1 MENFLPVKPNLSCN
15 NPLVYNAEVNSVLM
29 RAVDLQTFIVLS
41 ARICALYGIA
51 LPDAQILKLIHEFVI
66 EYYHWTTTEH
76 FRIAFEMNAANK
88 LDKKIEHYSA
98 FSITFVGDVLTTYR
112 PIRDKVN
119 LDLQR
124 EANTPHVQL
133 IGSNNYNKSMLDQI
147 LVLYHDDIARFKEGK
162 LASINVRGTFMI
174 AALENHGIIT
184 HDSFT
189 EEEYMQ
195 AKSRGKNNV
204 MRDQNLSIHR
214 IKNMPDHKRKEVKE
228 SMKFEGIREL
238 YLIHLKKQNNNE

>member
-1 MENFLPVKPNLSCN
+1 MENFLPVRPNLSCN
-15 NPLVYNAEVNSVLM
+15 NPLIYNAEVNSVLM
-29 RAVDLQTFIVLS
+29 HAVDLQAFVRLS

-51 LPDAQILKLIHEFVI
+51 LPDAQILKLIHEFII
-66 EYYHWTTTEH
+66 EYYPWTTTEH

-124 EANTPHVQL
+124 ERNTPHVEL
-133 IGSNNYNKSMLDQI
+133 IGSDNFNKSPLDQI
-147 LVLYHDDIARFKEGK
+147 LELYNEDIIRYKEGK
-162 LASINVRGTFMI
+162 LESINVRGSFMI
-174 AALENHGIIT
+174 VALENHGVIT
-184 HDSFT
+184 ADSFT
-189 EEEYMQ
+189 DEEYMQ

-204 MRDQNLSIHR
+204 MRERNLSIQR
-214 IKNMPDHKRKEVKE
+214 IKNMPEHKRKEIKQ
-228 SMKFEGIREL
+228 SMKFESMREL
-238 YLIHLKKQNNNE
+238 YLIFLKKKV